1 MKWIKKLF
9 GFKTKQE
16 KLKSELAKEQKK
28 AFQQQR
34 NGDMEAAGKHQ
45 KRIEEIVAKLAQIE
59 LENEPPETTDEA
71 PTQ

>member
-9 GFKTKQE
+9 GLQTKQE

-45 KRIEEIVAKLAQIE
+45 QRVEEIAGE
-59 LENEPPETTDEA
+59 LSLLEFKAEPQETTSEV
-71 PTQ
+71 

>member
-1 MKWIKKLF
+1 MKWLKRLLF
-9 GFKTKQE
+9 LETPAD
-16 KLKSELAKEQKK
+16 KLKRELNKEQQK

-34 NGDMEAAGKHQ
+34 NGDMEASGKHQ

-71 PTQ
+71 PAQ

>member
-9 GFKTKQE
+9 GFQTKQE
-16 KLKSELAKEQKK
+16 KLKSELAKEQQK

-45 KRIEEIVAKLAQIE
+45 QRVEEIIGE
-59 LENEPPETTDEA
+59 LSLLEFKGEPQETTSEA
-71 PTQ
+71 

>member
-28 AFQQQR
+28 TFQQQR

-71 PTQ
+71 PAQ

>member
-9 GFKTKQE
+9 GLQTKQE

-45 KRIEEIVAKLAQIE
+45 QRVEEIVGE
-59 LENEPPETTDEA
+59 LSLLEFKAEPQESTSEV
-71 PTQ
+71 

>member
-16 KLKSELAKEQKK
+16 KLKSELAKERQK

-34 NGDMEAAGKHQ
+34 KGDMEAAGKHQ

>member
-9 GFKTKQE
+9 GFQTKQE
-16 KLKSELAKEQKK
+16 KLKSELAKEQQK

-45 KRIEEIVAKLAQIE
+45 QRVEEIFDELAQIE
-59 LENEPPETTDEA
+59 TTSEA
-71 PTQ
+71 

>member
-9 GFKTKQE
+9 GLQTKQE

-45 KRIEEIVAKLAQIE
+45 QRVEEIAGE
-59 LENEPPETTDEA
+59 LSLLEFKAEPQESTSEV
-71 PTQ
+71 

>member
-9 GFKTKQE
+9 GFQTKQE
-16 KLKSELAKEQKK
+16 KLKNELAKEQKK

-45 KRIEEIVAKLAQIE
+45 QRVEEIVANLAQIE
-59 LENEPPETTDEA
+59 LENEPTETTNEV
-71 PTQ
+71 